1 MIFEDSTSLFNST
14 ELDFIKSSWKDDKAE
29 KRNYKDRTYYYN
41 VLYDLPQEYLD
52 RFLDW
57 IENKIGKNIDNRKK
71 YHLILHRFKKGD
83 YFDYHTDGGYRD
95 KELGK
100 REYAAGF
107 HLNNDYEGGEFV
119 VYENEKERV
128 IGKQIGAPYIFS
140 ADIGHKINKVK
151 SNTRYSIVVFVYNNS
166 IDKKTFI

>member
-1 MIFEDSTSLFNST
+1 MIFEESTPLFNST
-14 ELDFIKSSWKDDKAE
+14 ELDFIKYSWRDDKAE

-128 IGKQIGAPYIFS
+128 IGNQTGVPYIFS
-140 ADIGHKINKVK
+140 SDTLHKINKVK
-151 SNTRYSIVVFVYNNS
+151 SNIRYSIVVFVYNNS
-166 IDKKTFI
+166 IHKSILI